1 MISSN
6 SSRAV
11 LGCAVNSRARC
22 IRGRGLIQP
31 ISAAAQLYY
40 GSRFSCYATAV
51 KLAFGSPRDEEVLD
65 GYVECDLLN
74 NTSP

>member
-1 MISSN
+1 MYNSGIIIYYRISSN

-11 LGCAVNSRARC
+11 SPVILYFARS
-22 IRGRGLIQP
+22 IRGRAVFEGAVLIQP

-51 KLAFGSPRDEEVLD
+51 KLAF
-65 GYVECDLLN
+65 
-74 NTSP
+74 